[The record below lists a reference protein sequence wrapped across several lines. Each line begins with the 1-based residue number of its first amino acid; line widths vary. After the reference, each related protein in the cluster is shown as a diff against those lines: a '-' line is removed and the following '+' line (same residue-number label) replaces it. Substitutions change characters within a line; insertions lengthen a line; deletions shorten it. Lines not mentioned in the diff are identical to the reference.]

1 MSPDITRY
9 HLFATI
15 LKIKMAT
22 IIEPGI
28 GMWPK
33 LVQSDQK
40 TDFGLGEPLSEL
52 TMDKDG
58 SSPATAGRFLVTTD
72 FGSLQGDEDKTE
84 KIIEKV

>member
-1 MSPDITRY
+1 MSTDITKY
-9 HLFATI
+9 HPFATI
-15 LKIKMAT
+15 LKIKMVT
-22 IIEPGI
+22 IIDPGI

-58 SSPATAGRFLVTTD
+58 SSPAMLAGFLSPQILEVHKEMRTK
-72 FGSLQGDEDKTE
+72 LK
-84 KIIEKV
+84 K